1 MSLTM
6 FKPSKSSVKILAIAA
21 GKGGVGKSTLTANL
35 ALAMKQRGLKVGVL
49 DADIYGPS
57 LRRMLPEDRL
67 PKQEGEWIIP
77 AWSYGIRLLSISYF
91 RPENQATAVRAP
103 IANGMIKKFLQQV
116 SWGDLDYLLIDFPP
130 GTGDIQITLSQQAN
144 LTGAVMITTPQEIS
158 LMDVRKAL
166 NLFEQLHVPVLG
178 IVENMSFYLLDDKN
192 REYPFGNGGGE
203 RLAKEFAVPL
213 LAQIP
218 IHASISSAGDTG
230 SSLFEEG
237 PEQLQDIF
245 LNLSA
250 SIETKCSQLQQTD
263 RLGSFELLW
272 KEIS

>member
-1 MSLTM
+1 MTLNM
-6 FKPSKSSVKILAIAA
+6 FKRSKSSVKILAIAA

-35 ALAMKQRGLKVGVL
+35 ALAMKQQGLKVGVL
-49 DADIYGPS
+49 DADLYGPS

-77 AWSYGIRLLSISYF
+77 AWSHGIRLLSISYF

-144 LTGAVMITTPQEIS
+144 LTGALMITTPQEIA

-178 IVENMSFYLLDDKN
+178 IVENMSFYALDDTN
-192 REYPFGNGGGE
+192 REYPFGKGGGE

-213 LAQIP
+213 LTQIP
-218 IHASISSAGDTG
+218 IHASISSAGDNG

-237 PEQLQDIF
+237 PKQLQDIF

-250 SIETKCSQLQQTD
+250 SIETKCSLLQQTD